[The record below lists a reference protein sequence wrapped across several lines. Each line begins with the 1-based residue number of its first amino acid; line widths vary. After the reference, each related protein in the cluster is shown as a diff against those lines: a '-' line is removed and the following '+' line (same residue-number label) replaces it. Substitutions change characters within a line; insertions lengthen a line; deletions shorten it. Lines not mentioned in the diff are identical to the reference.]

1 MNPTLAGTIHTLDN
15 DPRVRHLFLTGSR
28 VTTHSTPDSDW
39 DYVVLLGDCHEIG
52 DMFPDTDWQYCGYSQ
67 EFDSEEYA
75 CTAFVYVV
83 FRHHTLNI
91 NLLVSSDPAYYK
103 AMHAATEALR
113 LLNLSSKEARYEL
126 FKNIKQLAQDNAQ

>member
-1 MNPTLAGTIHTLDN
+1 MKPTVESTIRALVD
-15 DPRVRHLFLTGSR
+15 DPRVRDLILTGSR

-52 DMFPDTDWQYCGYSQ
+52 DVFPVTDWQCCGHSQ
-67 EFDSEEYA
+67 DFDGAEYA
-75 CTAFVYVV
+75 CTAFVYAV

-103 AMHAATEALR
+103 AMRAATEALR
-113 LLNLSSKEARYEL
+113 LLNLSSKEDRYDL
-126 FKNIKQLAQDNAQ
+126 FKTIKQLAQGNAQ